1 MALGGG
7 MHGMDLGLDS
17 MGGPVPGMGALG
29 ALGRGDEDER
39 KRRLGVVMDIL
50 KVWTFCER
58 LTWTGGAPW

>member
-7 MHGMDLGLDS
+7 IPGMDLGLDGL
-17 MGGPVPGMGALG
+17 GGAVPGMGALG

-50 KVWTFCER
+50 KVWTFCEQ
-58 LTWTGGAPW
+58 LAWTRGAPC